1 MFPNCA
7 GSGAD
12 EMLLLLPLTIPVLG
26 AGLILA
32 FHNPRAATR
41 VALLLGGVEIAALG
55 AVVWQVHAHGE
66 LQQGRYL
73 RADGLS
79 AFFLMGIAMISGLVL
94 IYASGYLRHIGE
106 GRFSSPRWFYA
117 VVFLF
122 LFTMISVCL
131 SANLGLLWIMMEGTT
146 LASALLV
153 GFYNT
158 EGAVEAGWKYLIV
171 CTVGIAFALFGT
183 IVLYLAAVKA
193 GMNPASALDWV
204 SLTNTAPSIV
214 LDPHLVKLAFVFVIV
229 GYGTKIGFVPMHSW
243 LPDAHAEAPTP
254 ISALLSA
261 VLLNCAMYALMRY
274 DAIVSRSV
282 GPAFPHVLLLIFGVM
297 SMVVAGLLILV
308 QRNLKRLMAY
318 SSIEHMGIIAIGLG
332 LAGPLGLFGALLH
345 TFNHSVAKS
354 LLFFGAGNVR
364 HNLGTLR
371 IDEIQGISR
380 TMPQTTAALLVGGLA
395 IVGLPPFSLFVS
407 EFAILSEAFA
417 QARYLVAILF
427 LIVLSVVF
435 GGFAFHFFRMLGG
448 EPNRRPGNSRLIP
461 SESVA
466 MTLAALCVLF
476 FGARIPHAFG
486 LLLQEAMAVL
496 R

>member
-1 MFPNCA
+1 
-7 GSGAD
+7 
-12 EMLLLLPLTIPVLG
+12 MLLLLPLAIPVLG
-26 AGLILA
+26 AGVMLA
-32 FHNPRAATR
+32 FRNPRVATR
-41 VALLLGGVEIAALG
+41 AALLLGAFEIAALG
-55 AVVWQVHAHGE
+55 AVVWQVHARGE
-66 LQQGRYL
+66 LREGRYL

-79 AFFLMGIAMISGLVL
+79 SFFLMGVAFISGLVL
-94 IYASGYLRHIGE
+94 VYASGYLRHIGE

-117 VVFLF
+117 LVFLF

-131 SANLGLLWIMMEGTT
+131 SANLGFLWIMMEGTT

-158 EGAVEAGWKYLIV
+158 EGAVEAGWKYLVV

-193 GMNPASALDWV
+193 GMSPAAALDWV
-204 SLTNTAPSIV
+204 SLMNTAPHGG
-214 LDPHLVKLAFVFVIV
+214 LDQHLVKLAFVFVIV

-274 DAIVSRSV
+274 DAIVSRAT
-282 GPAFPHVLLLIFGVM
+282 GPAFSGSLLLIFGVM

-318 SSIEHMGIIAIGLG
+318 SSIEHMGIVAIGLG
-332 LAGPLGLFGALLH
+332 LGGPLGLFGALLH

-354 LLFFGAGNVR
+354 LLFFSAGNVR

-371 IDEIQGISR
+371 IDSIHGISR
-380 TMPQTTAALLVGGLA
+380 TMPQTCAALLVGGLA
-395 IVGLPPFSLFVS
+395 IVGLPPFSLFIS
-407 EFAILSEAFA
+407 EFAILSEAFT
-417 QARYLVAILF
+417 QARYLVVVLF

-435 GGFAFHFFRMLGG
+435 GGFAYHLLRMLCG
-448 EPNRRPGNSRLIP
+448 EPDRRPENSNLVP
-461 SESVA
+461 TEYAA
-466 MTLAALCVLF
+466 MGIAALCLLF
-476 FGARIPHAFG
+476 FGARIPYLFG
-486 LLLQEAMAVL
+486 LLLRDAMAVL

>member
-1 MFPNCA
+1 MILLMPLLIA
-7 GSGAD
+7 LLGAFV
-12 EMLLLLPLTIPVLG
+12 VLG
-26 AGLILA
+26 
-32 FHNPRAATR
+32 FRNPRVATR
-41 VALLLGGVEIAALG
+41 AALLTGGLEIASL
-55 AVVWQVHAHGE
+55 AVIVWQVHERGA
-66 LQQGRYL
+66 LQAGRYL
-73 RADGLS
+73 RVDGLS
-79 AFFLMGIAMISGLVL
+79 SFFLINIAFISGLVL
-94 IYASGYLRHIGE
+94 VYASGYLRHPGE

-117 VVFLF
+117 LVFLF

-158 EGAVEAGWKYLIV
+158 EGAVEAGWKYLMV

-193 GMNPASALDWV
+193 GMNPAAALDWV
-204 SLTNTAPSIV
+204 SLMDAAPRMG

-261 VLLNCAMYALMRY
+261 VLLNCAMYAVMRY
-274 DAIVSRSV
+274 DAIVSRATGS
-282 GPAFPHVLLLIFGVM
+282 GFPHTLLLIFGLL

-308 QRNLKRLMAY
+308 QSNLKRLMAY
-318 SSIEHMGIIAIGLG
+318 SSVEHMGIIAIGLG
-332 LAGPLGLFGALLH
+332 LGGPLGLFGALLH

-354 LLFFGAGNVR
+354 LLFFSAGNVR

-371 IDEIQGISR
+371 MDSISGMTR
-380 TMPQTTAALLVGGLA
+380 TMPQTSAALVVGSLA
-395 IVGLPPFSLFVS
+395 IVGLPPFSLFIS

-417 QARYLVAILF
+417 QARFLVVGLF
-427 LIVLSVVF
+427 LVMLSVVF
-435 GGFAFHFFRMLGG
+435 GGFAYHLLRLLCG
-448 EPNRRPGNSRLIP
+448 EPNSVPPSSKLIP
-461 SESVA
+461 SEYSV
-466 MTLAALCVLF
+466 MGIAALCLLC
-476 FGARIPHAFG
+476 FGARVPHLFSV
-486 LLLQEAMAVL
+486 LVQEAMAVL